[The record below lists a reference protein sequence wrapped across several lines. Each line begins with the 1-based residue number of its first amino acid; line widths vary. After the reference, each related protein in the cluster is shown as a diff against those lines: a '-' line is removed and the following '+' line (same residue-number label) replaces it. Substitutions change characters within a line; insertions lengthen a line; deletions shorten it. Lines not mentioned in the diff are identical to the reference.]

1 MTDLA
6 IEAVGVKK
14 TFGGG
19 KGPFKKPVVEA
30 LRGIDFK
37 LKQGENYCLLGPNG
51 SGKTTL
57 IRCILGLL
65 EHDGMIHVLG
75 HKMPEERNH
84 IISKIGYMP
93 QDISLYPDLS
103 VNETLHFFGRIFGLK
118 NREERNRAVENICE
132 ILLLKEWKQM
142 VVENLSGGMRRRL
155 SLGCSL
161 IHDPKL
167 IILDEPTVGV
177 DPTLRLSFWDYF
189 NKLNE
194 TGATIITTTHVMDEA
209 EKSRTIGFM
218 RNGMLIAEG
227 SLHEMRKKVPE
238 MRKLVIGTNLENM
251 ETLAK
256 QISDEFSL
264 KVVSHKF
271 KLEVFYNDDSLV
283 DSILKIIRDK
293 ANIHELQTVEPSLE
307 DIFIYFSNKKEEMN

>member
-6 IEAVGVKK
+6 IEAVGIKK

-19 KGPFKKPVVEA
+19 KGPFKKPIVEA

-65 EHDGMIHVLG
+65 EHEGKINVLG
-75 HKMPEERNH
+75 YKVPEERKR

-161 IHDPKL
+161 VHNPKL
-167 IILDEPTVGV
+167 LILDEPTVGV

-189 NKLNE
+189 SKLNE
-194 TGATIITTTHVMDEA
+194 TGTTIITTTHVMDEA

-218 RNGMLIAEG
+218 RSGMLIAEG
-227 SLHEMRKKVPE
+227 SLHELRNKVPE

-251 ETLAK
+251 ESIAK
-256 QISDEFSL
+256 QISDNFSL

-293 ANIHELQTVEPSLE
+293 ANIHDLQTVEPSLE